1 MPANKLPWRL
11 TCQNEW
17 FPSQWVRG
25 TYMWTLMPTSSS
37 PLLEIAVPGN
47 NGNSTGQKNARLAM
61 AIVQLRIKGGLELPV
76 YISFNVVASTMLG
89 HLSCMSHLAWQ
100 TGKQYNKFETMVMW
114 RGVTKCNGWQA
125 SIKMGYVSV
134 KYSKDAKTLSTC
146 SLMGSHKFNLM
157 PD

>member
-1 MPANKLPWRL
+1 
-11 TCQNEW
+11 
-17 FPSQWVRG
+17 
-25 TYMWTLMPTSSS
+25 MWTLMPTSSS

-100 TGKQYNKFETMVMW
+100 TAKQYNKFETMVM
-114 RGVTKCNGWQA
+114 
-125 SIKMGYVSV
+125 
-134 KYSKDAKTLSTC
+134 
-146 SLMGSHKFNLM
+146 
-157 PD
+157 